1 MPPTMVRIVPATLA
15 FLTDLAA
22 HNDRAWFQANKG
34 RYESARSNMIGL
46 MDGLIE
52 RMAKHDRLSTTSGK
66 SSLYRIYNDT
76 RFHKDKPPYKTWFG
90 ANLGRVKP
98 ELRGGYHFRLKPGGS
113 FVACGFFSP
122 EPADLRRIRVDI
134 DQDPE
139 TWHML
144 LRAKRLRDS
153 FGELQGTGVKTAP
166 KGFAKDHPSIDLLR
180 RKQFIFT
187 RPLSD
192 KEVLAPDLVERLD
205 STFRSI
211 RPFFDHMS
219 EVLTT
224 DENGVS
230 VLGKGR

>member
-1 MPPTMVRIVPATLA
+1 
-15 FLTDLAA
+15 
-22 HNDRAWFQANKG
+22 
-34 RYESARSNMIGL
+34 
-46 MDGLIE
+46 
-52 RMAKHDRLSTTSGK
+52 MA
-66 SSLYRIYNDT
+66 
-76 RFHKDKPPYKTWFG
+76 
-90 ANLGRVKP
+90 
-98 ELRGGYHFRLKPGGS
+98 
-113 FVACGFFSP
+113 
-122 EPADLRRIRVDI
+122 I

-187 RPLSD
+187 RALND
-192 KEVLAPDLVERLD
+192 KEVLAPDLVEHLD

-230 VLGKGR
+230 VLRKGR